1 MTRTLATLLPILLA
15 GCPCGPFV
23 QVDCAAPGIDWEVVD
38 GDGAAAQPDAVRTF
52 HDGALIEAL
61 TCTDGGTDCTAGQLP
76 VDDVGTWTIEVDAGG
91 ATETFEVTLDAADL
105 DPGGCCSGF
114 YQAATIEITPS

>member
-1 MTRTLATLLPILLA
+1 MSRTLATLLPLLLA

-38 GDGAAAQPDAVRTF
+38 ADGAAAQPDAVRTY

-61 TCTDGGTDCTAGQLP
+61 TCTAGGADCTAGLLP
-76 VDDVGTWTIEVDAGG
+76 VDEVGVWTIEVDAGG
-91 ATETFEVTLDAADL
+91 ATEDYEVIVDVDDL

-114 YQAATIEITPS
+114 YQDATIELPAS